1 MLLLANEDDFQVR
14 LILVESEL
22 FLILFVHA
30 SKSILHYR
38 TLIIH
43 KDFLSPIN
51 RSMSEADRQKVAI
64 VTGSSSGIGYATSLL
79 LARKGFYTYASA
91 RNIDKSASL
100 QSIAGAERLPLKLI
114 QLDVTDDSSVKDAL
128 EKVVLEKG
136 RIDVLVNNVGYG
148 LFGAFGDLSL
158 DEIKAQFE
166 TNFFGV
172 IRVIQHVLPI
182 MRTAQNGGGVI
193 VNVSSINGL
202 VAFPVISAYVA
213 TKFAI
218 EGLSESIAYELEP
231 FGIKVILIEPG
242 AIGSNFMKG
251 SVLPKRAL
259 NPQSPY
265 SELVQKFSVI
275 TSSQHENAIQPEEV
289 AKTIFQAIS
298 TEKPEFRYV
307 VGNDA
312 VSLLEARKNMP
323 FSEFQKMI
331 IQNIIQ

>member
-1 MLLLANEDDFQVR
+1 MRDDMVLNKGTNEG
-14 LILVESEL
+14 
-22 FLILFVHA
+22 A
-30 SKSILHYR
+30 
-38 TLIIH
+38 
-43 KDFLSPIN
+43 
-51 RSMSEADRQKVAI
+51 RQKVAI

-100 QSIAGAERLPLKLI
+100 GSIANTERLPLKLI
-114 QLDVTDDSSVKDAL
+114 QLDVTDDSSIKAAL
-128 EKVVLEKG
+128 EKIVLEKG
-136 RIDVLVNNVGYG
+136 RIDVLVNNAGNG
-148 LFGAFGDLSL
+148 LFGAFEDLTL

-172 IRVIQHVLPI
+172 IRVTQHVLPT
-182 MRTAQNGGGVI
+182 MRTQGGGGVI

-202 VAFPVISAYVA
+202 IAFPVISAYVG

-242 AIGSNFMKG
+242 VIGSNFMKG
-251 SVLPKRAL
+251 SILPGRAL
-259 NPQSPY
+259 DPKSPY
-265 SELVQKFSVI
+265 SELVQKVSVK
-275 TSSQHENAIQPEEV
+275 TNSQHEAENATQPEEV

-298 TEKPEFRYV
+298 TVKPEFRYL
-307 VGNDA
+307 VGTDA
-312 VSLLEARKNMP
+312 VGLLEARKNMP

-331 IQNIIQ
+331 IQNIEQ

>member
-1 MLLLANEDDFQVR
+1 MREDMVLNKGTD
-14 LILVESEL
+14 
-22 FLILFVHA
+22 
-30 SKSILHYR
+30 KG
-38 TLIIH
+38 
-43 KDFLSPIN
+43 
-51 RSMSEADRQKVAI
+51 DRQKVAI
-64 VTGSSSGIGYATSLL
+64 VTGSSSGIGYATSLM
-79 LARKGFYTYASA
+79 LARKGFYTYASV
-91 RNIDKSASL
+91 RNINKSASL
-100 QSIAGAERLPLKLI
+100 ESIANAERLPLKLI
-114 QLDVTDDSSVKDAL
+114 QLDVTDDSSVKDAV
-128 EKVVLEKG
+128 EKIVLEKG
-136 RIDVLVNNVGYG
+136 RIDVLVNNAGYG
-148 LFGAFGDLSL
+148 LFGAFEDLSL

-172 IRVIQHVLPI
+172 IRVTQHVLPI
-182 MRTAQNGGGVI
+182 MRTPQNGGGVI

-202 VAFPVISAYVA
+202 IAFPVISAYVG

-259 NPQSPY
+259 DPQSPY
-265 SELVQKFSVI
+265 SELVQKFSVK
-275 TSSQHENAIQPEEV
+275 TSSQHDNATQPEEV

-298 TEKPEFRYV
+298 IEKPEFRYV

-323 FSEFQKMI
+323 YSEFQKMI

>member
-1 MLLLANEDDFQVR
+1 MVLNKGTDEG
-14 LILVESEL
+14 
-22 FLILFVHA
+22 
-30 SKSILHYR
+30 
-38 TLIIH
+38 
-43 KDFLSPIN
+43 
-51 RSMSEADRQKVAI
+51 DRQKVAI
-64 VTGSSSGIGYATSLL
+64 VTGSSSGIGYATSLM

-91 RNIDKSASL
+91 RNINKSASL
-100 QSIAGAERLPLKLI
+100 ESIANAESLPLKLI

-136 RIDVLVNNVGYG
+136 RIDVLVNNAGYG
-148 LFGAFGDLSL
+148 LFGAFEDLSL

-172 IRVIQHVLPI
+172 IRVTQHVLPI
-182 MRTAQNGGGVI
+182 MRTPQNGGGVI

-202 VAFPVISAYVA
+202 IAFPVISAYVG

-242 AIGSNFMKG
+242 PIGSNFMKG

-265 SELVQKFSVI
+265 SELVQKFSVK
-275 TSSQHENAIQPEEV
+275 TRSQHENATQPEEV
-289 AKTIFQAIS
+289 AKTIVQAIS

-307 VGNDA
+307 VGIDA
-312 VSLLEARKNMP
+312 VGLLEARKTMP
-323 FSEFQKMI
+323 YSEFQKMI
-331 IQNIIQ
+331 IQNIMQ

>member
-1 MLLLANEDDFQVR
+1 MNKGTD
-14 LILVESEL
+14 
-22 FLILFVHA
+22 
-30 SKSILHYR
+30 KG
-38 TLIIH
+38 
-43 KDFLSPIN
+43 
-51 RSMSEADRQKVAI
+51 DRQKVAI
-64 VTGSSSGIGYATSLL
+64 VTGSSSGIGYATSLI
-79 LARKGFYTYASA
+79 LARKGFYTYASV
-91 RNIDKSASL
+91 RNTNKSASL
-100 QSIAGAERLPLKLI
+100 ESIANAERLPLKLI
-114 QLDVTDDSSVKDAL
+114 QLDVTDDSSVKDAV
-128 EKVVLEKG
+128 EKIVLEKG
-136 RIDVLVNNVGYG
+136 RIDVLVNNAGYG
-148 LFGAFGDLSL
+148 LFGAFEDLSL

-172 IRVIQHVLPI
+172 IRVTQHVLPI
-182 MRTAQNGGGVI
+182 MRTSQNGGGVI

-202 VAFPVISAYVA
+202 IAFPVISAYVG

-259 NPQSPY
+259 DPQSPY
-265 SELVQKFSVI
+265 SELVQKFSVK
-275 TSSQHENAIQPEEV
+275 TSSQHDNATQPEEV

-298 TEKPEFRYV
+298 IEKPEFRYV

-312 VSLLEARKNMP
+312 VSLLKARKNMP
-323 FSEFQKMI
+323 YSEFQKMI

>member
-1 MLLLANEDDFQVR
+1 MREDMVLNKGTNEG
-14 LILVESEL
+14 
-22 FLILFVHA
+22 
-30 SKSILHYR
+30 
-38 TLIIH
+38 
-43 KDFLSPIN
+43 
-51 RSMSEADRQKVAI
+51 DRQKVAI
-64 VTGSSSGIGYATSLL
+64 VTGSSSGIGYATSLM
-79 LARKGFYTYASA
+79 LARKGFYTYASV
-91 RNIDKSASL
+91 RNTNKSASL
-100 QSIAGAERLPLKLI
+100 ESIANAERLPLKLI
-114 QLDVTDDSSVKDAL
+114 QLDVTDDSSVKDAV
-128 EKVVLEKG
+128 EKIVLEKG
-136 RIDVLVNNVGYG
+136 RIDVLVNNAGYG
-148 LFGAFGDLSL
+148 LFGAFEDLSL

-172 IRVIQHVLPI
+172 IRVTQHVLPI
-182 MRTAQNGGGVI
+182 MRTPQNGGGVI

-202 VAFPVISAYVA
+202 IAFPVISAYVG

-259 NPQSPY
+259 DPQSPY
-265 SELVQKFSVI
+265 SELVQKFSVK
-275 TSSQHENAIQPEEV
+275 TSSQHDNATQPEEV

-298 TEKPEFRYV
+298 IEKPEFRYV

-323 FSEFQKMI
+323 YSEFQKMI

>member
-1 MLLLANEDDFQVR
+1 MVLNKGTNEG
-14 LILVESEL
+14 
-22 FLILFVHA
+22 
-30 SKSILHYR
+30 
-38 TLIIH
+38 
-43 KDFLSPIN
+43 
-51 RSMSEADRQKVAI
+51 DRQKVAI
-64 VTGSSSGIGYATSLL
+64 VTGSSSGIGYATSLM
-79 LARKGFYTYASA
+79 LARKGFYTYASV
-91 RNIDKSASL
+91 RNTNKSASL
-100 QSIAGAERLPLKLI
+100 ESIANAERLPLKLI
-114 QLDVTDDSSVKDAL
+114 QLDVTDDSSVKDAV
-128 EKVVLEKG
+128 EKIVLEKG
-136 RIDVLVNNVGYG
+136 RIDVLVNNAGYG
-148 LFGAFGDLSL
+148 LFGAFEDLSL

-172 IRVIQHVLPI
+172 IRVTQHVLPI
-182 MRTAQNGGGVI
+182 MRTPQNGGGVI
-193 VNVSSINGL
+193 VNVSSINGRI
-202 VAFPVISAYVA
+202 AFPVISAYVG

-259 NPQSPY
+259 DPQSPY
-265 SELVQKFSVI
+265 SELVQKFSVK
-275 TSSQHENAIQPEEV
+275 TSSQHDNATQPEEV

-298 TEKPEFRYV
+298 IEKPEFRYV

-323 FSEFQKMI
+323 YSEFQKMI